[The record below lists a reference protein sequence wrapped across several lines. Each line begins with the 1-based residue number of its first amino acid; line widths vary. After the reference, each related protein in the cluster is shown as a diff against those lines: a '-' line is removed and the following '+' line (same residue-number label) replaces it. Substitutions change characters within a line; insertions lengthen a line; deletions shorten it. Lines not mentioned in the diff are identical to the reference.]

1 MSEQIDN
8 DRRRLLGA
16 AVLTIAAAELAAISY
31 ADAQPRKINPIRP
44 GTNTSFDSLK
54 QIDAGLLNVGY
65 AETGPANGPP
75 VILLH
80 GWPYD
85 IYSYVDV
92 APLLASAGYHVVVPY
107 LRGYG
112 TTRFLSNDTFR
123 NAQQAAVALDI
134 IALMNALKIEKAVV
148 GKAFPRPPSSVS
160 GFIELSA

>member
-80 GWPYD
+80 G
-85 IYSYVDV
+85 
-92 APLLASAGYHVVVPY
+92 
-107 LRGYG
+107 
-112 TTRFLSNDTFR
+112 
-123 NAQQAAVALDI
+123 
-134 IALMNALKIEKAVV
+134 
-148 GKAFPRPPSSVS
+148 
-160 GFIELSA
+160 